1 MREEVRVKGH
11 NADNFLMMQEVGVEE
26 KRERERKADTA
37 NVLKTV
43 LSCMILLPRK
53 QNMCFLNRVTYISR
67 QMLKMLSGCFPLF
80 TVKRRTEEMLG
91 EALNTDESELLVL
104 KILRPQVA
112 NDAKMKKWLS
122 VKDKTQGTGQE
133 NMIQM
138 KASVELCS
146 SLRAL
151 LEDTIGPQ
159 QNSSDKQKGF
169 VLLHSPGTDVG

>member
-26 KRERERKADTA
+26 KEKESAKADTA

-91 EALNTDESELLVL
+91 EALKHRWVRAAGSENSQTLRWQMMLKWRNGFQSKIKLRGLSGKYDTDEG
-104 KILRPQVA
+104 KCRA
-112 NDAKMKKWLS
+112 
-122 VKDKTQGTGQE
+122 VKSFTKSFVRGHNWATT
-133 NMIQM
+133 
-138 KASVELCS
+138 
-146 SLRAL
+146 
-151 LEDTIGPQ
+151 
-159 QNSSDKQKGF
+159 NSSDKQKGF
-169 VLLHSPGTDVG
+169 VLP